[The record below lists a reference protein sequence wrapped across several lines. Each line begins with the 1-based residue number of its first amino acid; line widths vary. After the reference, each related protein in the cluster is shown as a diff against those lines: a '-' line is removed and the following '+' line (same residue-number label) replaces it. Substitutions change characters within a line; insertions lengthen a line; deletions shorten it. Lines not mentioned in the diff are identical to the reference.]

1 MSHVLIGNLFD
12 SRARTLVN
20 TVNCV
25 GVMGKGIAAEFKK
38 RYPEMFLDY
47 AKRCADKS
55 VRPGVPYLYEDLLG
69 TSIINFPTK
78 DHWRSLSK
86 LEDVIRGLDI
96 FADKYREWGI
106 VSVAFPPLGCGNGGL
121 EWRTVGPIM
130 YQKLSSLDLE
140 VEIYAPFGTPRNE
153 LSIEFLK
160 QQSVVLINTIGAV
173 QGKMKKEWVPLL
185 EVLWQLEKQPYA
197 ALVGRT
203 IFQKICYVMTE
214 MGLETGFQFSQGS
227 YGPFA
232 PEIKEALSVFANANL
247 VQEQTL
253 GRMTALRIGPEYE
266 TLREKYADY
275 LQSMQKIIS
284 KTVDLFCRIKDT
296 EQAEEVATV
305 FYATR
310 QVKAAQKHATEQD
323 IFDYIIE
330 WKKHWNMP
338 QKRETVASAIRHLV
352 MLKWIGA
359 EFSQSLP
366 VAEDD
371 F

>member
-1 MSHVLIGNLFD
+1 MPQVLIGNLFD

-69 TSIINFPTK
+69 TSIVNFPTK
-78 DHWRSLSK
+78 DHWRLPSK
-86 LEDVIRGLDI
+86 LKDVIRGLDI

-106 VSVAFPPLGCGNGGL
+106 TSVAFPPLGCGNGGL

-130 YQKLSSLDLE
+130 YQKLSPLDLE

-153 LSIEFLK
+153 LSVEFLE
-160 QQSVVLINTIGAV
+160 QPSAALSSIVGATQS
-173 QGKMKKEWVPLL
+173 KMKKEWIPLL
-185 EVLWQLEKQPYA
+185 EVLWQLERQPYA
-197 ALVGRT
+197 APVGRT

-214 MGLETGFQFSQGS
+214 LGLETGFHFSQGS

-232 PEIKEALSVFANANL
+232 PEVKEALAVFANANL
-247 VQEQTL
+247 AQEQSL
-253 GRMTALRIGPEYE
+253 GRMTALRTGPEYE
-266 TLREKYADY
+266 TLRAKYADY
-275 LQSMQKIIS
+275 LESMQDKIS
-284 KTVDLFCRIKDT
+284 KTVDLFCRIKNT

-310 QVKAAQKHATEQD
+310 QVKAAQQHATEQD

-330 WKKHWNMP
+330 WKKQWNTP
-338 QKRETVASAIRHLV
+338 QKREAVASAIRHLV
-352 MLKWIGA
+352 MLKWVGA
-359 EFSQSLP
+359 EYSQSLP
-366 VAEDD
+366 VAEDA

>member
-1 MSHVLIGNLFD
+1 MIKIFIGDMFE
-12 SRARTLVN
+12 SQARTLVN

-38 RYPEMFLDY
+38 RFPEMFRDY
-47 AKRCADKS
+47 AERCVSKN
-55 VRPGVPYLYEDLLG
+55 VRPGVPYLYKDPLG
-69 TSIINFPTK
+69 NSIINFPTK
-78 DHWRSLSK
+78 DHWRSPSK

-96 FADKYREWGI
+96 FADKYHEWGI
-106 VSVAFPPLGCGNGGL
+106 ASVAFPPLGCGNGGL
-121 EWRTVGPIM
+121 EWRAVGPIM
-130 YQKLSSLDLE
+130 YKKLSPLDLE

-153 LSIEFLK
+153 LTIEFLE
-160 QQSVVLINTIGAV
+160 QQSAALISTVGAT

-197 ALVGRT
+197 APVGRT
-203 IFQKICYVMTE
+203 IFQKICYVVTE
-214 MGLETGFQFSQGS
+214 LGIETGFHFSRGS

-232 PEIKEALSVFANANL
+232 PEIKEALSVFANTNL
-247 VQEQTL
+247 AQEQSL
-253 GRMTALRIGPEYE
+253 GRMMVLRTGPEYE
-266 TLREKYADY
+266 ALREKYADY
-275 LQSMQKIIS
+275 LKSKQRAIT

-310 QVKAAQKHATEQD
+310 QVKAAQLHATEQD
-323 IFDYIIE
+323 IFDYITA
-330 WKKHWNMP
+330 WKKQWNTP
-338 QKRETVASAIRHLV
+338 QKREAVASAIRHLV
-352 MLKWIGA
+352 MLRWVGA

-366 VAEDD
+366 VPEDV